1 MATVGFIGLGN
12 MGGPM
17 ASNLAKAGHKVKAFD
32 LSEEALKAVVAD
44 GAQAAKTA
52 EEAIDGAEFVVSMLP
67 ADRHVKGVYLGDNG
81 LINKLSKDQL
91 VIDCSTISSDTAM
104 FVGEELEKA
113 GIAFIDAPVSGGVGG
128 AKAGTLTFICG
139 GTESNVDRART
150 VLNDMGKNVF
160 RAGDVGAGQIA
171 KICNNMLLSVLMVGT
186 SEALQLGKANGL
198 DPKVL
203 SEIMLASSGR
213 NWTLEVYNPC
223 PGVMENVP
231 SSNDYQGGFLVDL
244 MAKDLGLAQQTALE
258 SGATTPMGS
267 LTRNLYHSWSE
278 QGHGRQDFSSIF
290 NYVAPKSQK

>member
-1 MATVGFIGLGN
+1 M
-12 MGGPM
+12 
-17 ASNLAKAGHKVKAFD
+17 
-32 LSEEALKAVVAD
+32 
-44 GAQAAKTA
+44 
-52 EEAIDGAEFVVSMLP
+52 
-67 ADRHVKGVYLGDNG
+67 
-81 LINKLSKDQL
+81 
-91 VIDCSTISSDTAM
+91 
-104 FVGEELEKA
+104 EKA

-139 GTESNVDRART
+139 GTESNVDRARS

-203 SEIMLASSGR
+203 SEIMLQSSGR

-223 PGVMENVP
+223 PGVMDNVP
-231 SSNDYQGGFLVDL
+231 SSNDYQGGFMVDL
-244 MAKDLGLAQQTALE
+244 MAKDLGLAQQTALKA
-258 SGATTPMGS
+258 GAATPMGS
-267 LTRNLYHSWSE
+267 LTRNLYHSWSQ

-290 NYVAPKSQK
+290 NYVQPAAKK

>member
-32 LSEEALKAVVAD
+32 LSEEALKAIVAD

-52 EEAIDGAEFVVSMLP
+52 AEAIDGAEFVVSMLP
-67 ADRHVKGVYLGDNG
+67 ADHHVKGVYLGDDG
-81 LINKLSKDQL
+81 LINKLNKDQL
-91 VIDCSTISSDTAM
+91 VIDCSTISSETAM
-104 FVGEELEKA
+104 YVGEQLEKA

-139 GTESNVDRART
+139 GTETNVDRART

-203 SEIMLASSGR
+203 SEIMLASSGS
-213 NWTLEVYNPC
+213 NWTLQVYNPC
-223 PGVMENVP
+223 PGVMDNVP

-258 SGATTPMGS
+258 SGAATPMGS
-267 LTRNLYHSWSE
+267 FTRNLYHSWSE

>member
-1 MATVGFIGLGN
+1 METVGFIGLGN

-32 LSEEALKAVVAD
+32 LSEEALKAIVAD

-52 EEAIDGAEFVVSMLP
+52 AEAIDGAEFVVSMLP
-67 ADRHVKGVYLGDNG
+67 ADRHVKGVYLGDDG
-81 LINKLSKDQL
+81 LINKLNKDQL
-91 VIDCSTISSDTAM
+91 VIDCSTISSETAM
-104 FVGEELEKA
+104 YVGEQLEKA

-139 GTESNVDRART
+139 GTETNVDRARS

-203 SEIMLASSGR
+203 SEIMLASSGS
-213 NWTLEVYNPC
+213 NWTLQVYNPC
-223 PGVMENVP
+223 PGVMDNVP

-258 SGATTPMGS
+258 SGAATPMGS

>member
-81 LINKLSKDQL
+81 LINKLSNDQL

-258 SGATTPMGS
+258 SGAATPMGS